1 MNTYYASPHHYHT
14 LKYPFHDTQLVNLTL
29 GYLPRVLP
37 STLKG
42 YWPNISV
49 NFSIDFCFMWE
60 WDGAKRFYV
69 VASSTPSLTLPV
81 QDYVL
86 LPPPPQSFTKGTE
99 CGIPYDHGV
108 VGMCEAKKPQY
119 ATEATQLV
127 TLEFKH
133 YLIMSNPRI
142 SSCSTVPLG
151 VICCYYRKGAFQELA
166 CMAFLN
172 L

>member
-86 LPPPPQSFTKGTE
+86 LPPPPKASLKALSVASHMTMGWLVCVKLKATI
-99 CGIPYDHGV
+99 CDRSHTASHAGV
-108 VGMCEAKKPQY
+108 Q
-119 ATEATQLV
+119 
-127 TLEFKH
+127 TLFDYEQ
-133 YLIMSNPRI
+133 P
-142 SSCSTVPLG
+142 
-151 VICCYYRKGAFQELA
+151 
-166 CMAFLN
+166 
-172 L
+172 